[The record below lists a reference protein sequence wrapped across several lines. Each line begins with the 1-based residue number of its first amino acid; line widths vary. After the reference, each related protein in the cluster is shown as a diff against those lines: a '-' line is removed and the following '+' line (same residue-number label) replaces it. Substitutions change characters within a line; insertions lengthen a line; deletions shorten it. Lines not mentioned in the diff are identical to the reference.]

1 MGRKSI
7 KTLFKKADDAG
18 AMNARIEEVGEEIES
33 LQEMNDLLT
42 IYLGETVIPEF

>member
-7 KTLFKKADDAG
+7 KTLFKKPTDAA
-18 AMNARIEEVGEEIES
+18 AMNSRIVEVGEEIES
-33 LQEMNDLLT
+33 LGEMNELLT